1 MALKEKWVDKQDN
14 VDDVLAEDI
23 NEIAHAVIGLENETL
38 PTNPVVLADMTTT
51 EQAVSVV
58 VPLSDD
64 VRKYSRLLI
73 TLTMK
78 HYGTATSPSIMFF
91 DTVTEDSYGQLTSIK
106 GLFNETS
113 ATTVY
118 LDVEFFANSI
128 LVRAAKKASYLSAS
142 EGVLSYVVS
151 IANHFITADLVD
163 AIRFSGAYMDTGAK
177 IKVEG
182 VPR

>member
-14 VDDVLAEDI
+14 VDDVLAKDI

-51 EQAVSVV
+51 EQANIVV
-58 VPLSDD
+58 IPLEDD
-64 VRKYSRLLI
+64 VRNYSRLLI

-78 HYGTATSPSIMFF
+78 HYSTATSPNIVFF
-91 DTVTEDSYGQLTSIK
+91 DTVTEDSYGMLTSLK
-106 GLFNETS
+106 DLFNETS

-118 LDVEFFANSI
+118 IDAEFFANSI

-142 EGVLSYVVS
+142 EGVYSYVVS
-151 IANHFITADLVD
+151 IANYFVNAELID
-163 AIRFSGAYMDTGAK
+163 AIRLSSAYVDAGAK